1 MALMDQNTYF
11 TATTGAPQA
20 VTATA
25 VSTDTYDILQ
35 GLMLNTSAG
44 TYTVPP
50 NAIIGNASFFGE
62 DLGGGRGVGTPTVEV
77 YNVSTT
83 APTGATSLQVQ
94 LQGAPDNGGGTIS
107 GLTFTPYIM
116 SQVIPIASILAP
128 RLVCAFDFPKR
139 SPDNTGLPRF
149 INLNYVVA
157 GSNFA
162 NLSLN
167 SYINLGYTQ
176 AQSTLGQYP
185 ANY

>member
-1 MALMDQNTYF
+1 MALNDQNLVF
-11 TATTGAPQA
+11 SNAQA

-25 VSTDTYDILQ
+25 VSTNVYDILQ
-35 GLMLNTSAG
+35 GAALASSGG

-62 DLGGGRGVGTPTVEV
+62 DLGGGRGMGTPTVEV

-94 LQGAPDNGGGTIS
+94 LQGAPDTLAAAGAVS
-107 GLTFTPYIM
+107 GLVFVPYIM

-128 RLVCAFDFPKR
+128 RLICAFDFPKR
-139 SPDNTGLPRF
+139 SPDNAGLPRF
-149 INLNYVVA
+149 IQLNYVVA

-162 NLSLN
+162 NLSIN
-167 SYINLGYTQ
+167 AYINLGYTQ
-176 AQSTLGQYP
+176 AQSTLGQYA